1 MSSHPALPRRVG
13 AFVTPDRIGLALIVA
28 LAAFLELVALDQ
40 EGWSNPYYAAGVR
53 SMLAGPST
61 FFFGAFDPG
70 GFISLDKP
78 PLGFW
83 IEALSAWLFGYS
95 GVSLLLPGALAAV
108 ASVWLLARLVG
119 RRFGHVAGLVAA
131 LVLAVTPISVATA
144 RNNTVDSLVVLVILG
159 AIASTLRWGDT
170 GRARWL
176 VLTGVLVGV
185 GFNVKMLEAYL
196 VLPALGL
203 AVLVDQRW
211 SIRRRVGHLALAVIP
226 LLGVSFAW
234 ALIVDAIP
242 AGSRPFVGGS
252 AANSV
257 VDLALNYN
265 GLERLAGGQTFPN
278 LGRAGPLRLF
288 DPSLSG
294 QIGWWLVLGAVGLV
308 VAAVE
313 LRRRPARRRFLV
325 PLALWAGWFATA
337 AVFFSVAKF
346 WHPHYLVMLA
356 PAVAA
361 LAGAGGAALLRA
373 WRRPGP
379 GGWLLP
385 IAVAGS
391 GVVQALII
399 GLASGFD
406 WLQGTVLVLSLALGG
421 GLLLVRAGV
430 GTIQR
435 DHALGLGLVVAAIL
449 ALAVA
454 PLSWSAWTTF
464 HPPGASL
471 PIGGPPAASAGGGGG
486 AAFLGL
492 PGGGPTG
499 APGGFGR
506 AGATGSALIAFALEH
521 QHDARFVLATAS
533 AQEAA
538 PIIIATGLPVM
549 SLGGFSGSDRTLTV
563 AAFEAR
569 VAAGDVRYVL
579 VGAFGGGAGGGG
591 GFGVR
596 NEVIS
601 WARDA
606 CAPIT
611 TGVLAGQIVDCQ
623 SRSSNSRTAPKASIE
638 PRVIGSSTSWTAPM
652 PARA

>member
-144 RNNTVDSLVVLVILG
+144 RNNTVDSLVVLVTLV
-159 AIASTLRWGDT
+159 AVASTLRWGDT

-591 GFGVR
+591 GFGGR

>member
-83 IEALSAWLFGYS
+83 IEAISAWLFGYS

-144 RNNTVDSLVVLVILG
+144 RNNTVDSLVVLVVLV
-159 AIASTLRWGDT
+159 AVASTLRWGDT

-211 SIRRRVGHLALAVIP
+211 SIRQRVGHLGLAVIP

-265 GLERLAGGQTFPN
+265 GLERLAGGQAFPN

-308 VAAVE
+308 VAATE

-337 AVFFSVAKF
+337 AIFFSVAKF

-361 LAGAGGAALLRA
+361 LTGAGGAALLRA

-379 GGWLLP
+379 SGWLLP

-430 GTIQR
+430 GTIQHDR
-435 DHALGLGLVVAAIL
+435 APGLGLVVAAIL

-499 APGGFGR
+499 APDGFGR

-591 GFGVR
+591 GFGGR